1 MFFPEVGPQSSFQPS
16 LPLAP
21 SLPLDHLCALL
32 RPRNIARNPCIVVWT
47 VPSLRAVGVYWLARH
62 LSRWTHTQCLCFF
75 GGWTC
80 SSSGPGPGHNC
91 SPDRVPGFRRSAVEQ
106 PDKQG
111 RRRAGKE
118 QSDQSLCRRVITGL
132 TGGLRRSLASLGGS
146 GAWSSDWRC
155 FVRPGCFGS
164 QSCGA
169 SSAPAALRPQ
179 HPVSR
184 LAHARAH
191 FSSHG

>member
-47 VPSLRAVGVYWLARH
+47 VPSLGAVGVYWLARH
-62 LSRWTHTQCLCFF
+62 LSRWTHSACVFW
-75 GGWTC
+75 GWTC

-118 QSDQSLCRRVITGL
+118 LSDQSLCRWVITGL
-132 TGGLRRSLASLGGS
+132 TGGIRRCLASLGGS
-146 GAWSSDWRC
+146 GGLVFGLKMLRPSGLFWLSVLWSIIC
-155 FVRPGCFGS
+155 
-164 QSCGA
+164 SCSPA
-169 SSAPAALRPQ
+169 SSA
-179 HPVSR
+179 SR
-184 LAHARAH
+184 K
-191 FSSHG
+191 